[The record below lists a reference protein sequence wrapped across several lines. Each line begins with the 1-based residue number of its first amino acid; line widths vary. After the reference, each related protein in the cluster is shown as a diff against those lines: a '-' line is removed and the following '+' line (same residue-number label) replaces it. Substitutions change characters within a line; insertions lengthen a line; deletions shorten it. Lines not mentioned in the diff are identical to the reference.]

1 MRDYYSKQQN
11 KIQITTTTTNF
22 ELDLD
27 QKMLQMVIKE
37 SLNIQKQNKN
47 QYKIKNNN
55 KNINNK
61 LSNQLIF
68 ISAQPDNIYFHWQVE
83 LYLHNFTKFI
93 PKERCYA
100 IFGYKNKPSE
110 YIKKLKK
117 KYPNIY
123 WYKDNRTETHYI
135 PSIRP
140 NILKQFFKEFPYL
153 GKYVFYHDSDILFQ
167 KLPDFEHLLSDNIS
181 YLSDTISYIGYNY
194 ITGCCR
200 RYKEKYPELKSNDL
214 LVKMANCCNIPVDL
228 IKNNEN
234 NSGGAQYLLKNIDY
248 DFWNQSEIDQNKL
261 YTIMCDYENKYPIDH
276 HIQKWTAG
284 MWGELWNLWKRG
296 QHTKISPDLSFS
308 WATGTVSEYYNNN
321 IFHLAGVNPDM
332 KHNKFYKGGYANSN
346 PIEKL
351 RANPSFFDY
360 IDKNNATSK
369 YIENM
374 KDYINK
380 ND

>member
-1 MRDYYSKQQN
+1 MRDWHSKKKTIN
-11 KIQITTTTTNF
+11 TTTTTN
-22 ELDLD
+22 LP
-27 QKMLQMVIKE
+27 
-37 SLNIQKQNKN
+37 
-47 QYKIKNNN
+47 
-55 KNINNK
+55 KNINNQSINNQLLQLAITESLK
-61 LSNQLIF
+61 PQYKPKVNKNPVITHKKGDQLIF

-100 IFGYKNKPSE
+100 IFGYENKPSE
-110 YIKKLKK
+110 YIKNLKK

-123 WYKDNRTETHYI
+123 WYKDNRKERHYV

-140 NILKQFFKEFPYL
+140 NILKQFFKQFPYL

-167 KLPDFEHLLSDNIS
+167 KLPDFKNLLSDDIS

-200 RYKEKYPELKSNDL
+200 RYKDKYPELKSNDL
-214 LVKMANCCNIPVDL
+214 LVKMADCCNISVDL

-261 YTIMCDYENKYPIDH
+261 YKIMCDYENKYKIDH
-276 HIQKWTAG
+276 HIQKWTSD
-284 MWGELWNLWKRG
+284 MWAVLWNIWKRG
-296 QHTKISPDLSFS
+296 QHTKVSPDLSFS
-308 WATGTVSEYYNNN
+308 WATGTVSEYYKHN

-332 KHNKFYKGGYANSN
+332 KKTKFYKGEYANSN

-351 RANPSFFDY
+351 RSNPSFFDY
-360 IDKNNATSK
+360 IAKDNATTK